1 MGPRQEAAK
10 AKRKRKGKKRGK
22 DGGKDGKGCK
32 WKSALILSS

>member
-10 AKRKRKGKKRGK
+10 AKRKRRGKKRGK